1 MDKLPEHLGGG
12 ERRCHNDRG
21 ALRFA
26 IKHWDVKSM
35 LDIGCGR
42 ACVVKDAIDIHQ
54 IDALGVDGD
63 PGTLH
68 GEWNFERPDVPFLL
82 HDYTTGPAPL
92 EDREFDLCWS
102 VEFLEHVEEKY
113 MGNWMEDV
121 RRCKYVIVTHAK
133 PGPTTVDGKSG
144 TNHHHVNEQHPEY
157 WIDKFDQFGFD
168 FDVDLTNE
176 LREASTMTKKFMRE
190 NGLVFIRRG

>member
-1 MDKLPEHLGGG
+1 MDELPEHLGGG

-26 IKHWDVKSM
+26 IKNWDVKSM

-42 ACVVKDAIDIHQ
+42 ACVVKDAIDIHKM
-54 IDALGVDGD
+54 DALGIDGD

-68 GEWNFERPDVPFLL
+68 GEFNFERPDVPFML
-82 HDYTTGPAPL
+82 HDYTEGPAPL
-92 EDREFDLCWS
+92 DDREFDLCWT
-102 VEFLEHVEEKY
+102 VEFLEHVDEKY

-121 RRCKYVIVTHAK
+121 RRCKYVICTHAE
-133 PGPTTVDGKSG
+133 PGDGG
-144 TNHHHVNEQHPEY
+144 RHHVNEQYMEY
-157 WIDKFDQFGFD
+157 WINKFDQFGFD

-176 LREASTMTKKFMRE
+176 LREASTMTKRFMRE